1 MFDRMFGKG
10 RIVTISIRSTVGT
23 GAMTDS
29 DTWRGRYHFVIR
41 CLTDDLSDAA
51 LQSQPREVISQAG
64 AYLLGAL
71 AVLST
76 PSPDGR

>member
-1 MFDRMFGKG
+1 MD
-10 RIVTISIRSTVGT
+10 II
-23 GAMTDS
+23 
-29 DTWRGRYHFVIR
+29 FVIR
-41 CLTDDLSDAA
+41 RLTDDLSDAA

-76 PSPDGR
+76 PSPGPYKDNFHVLEQFKISNLGTRVTVASF